1 MADESLEIPAKV
13 GHIFREDQGSPVRGG
28 HSRFVP
34 LVPVGD
40 KGDTMPCI
48 WKSHYTIQAE
58 LSDGSKVPARE
69 CLLLVSRKPL
79 LTMRAEISEDSFQHF
94 GEVLVEW

>member
-1 MADESLEIPAKV
+1 MANLEIPAEV
-13 GHIFREDQGSPVRGG
+13 GNIFRESDRGPVRGG

-34 LVPVGD
+34 MVPVGD
-40 KGDTMPCI
+40 KGDAMPCI

-79 LTMRAEISEDSFQHF
+79 LTMRAEIAESSFVHF

>member
-1 MADESLEIPAKV
+1 MADEKIEIPIELGSV
-13 GHIFREDQGSPVRGG
+13 FRESDRDPIHGG

-34 LVPVGD
+34 MVPVGND
-40 KGDTMPCI
+40 GSCMPCI
-48 WKSHYTIQAE
+48 WKSHYTVLAQ
-58 LSDGSKVPARE
+58 LSDGTKVPARE

-79 LTMRAEISEDSFQHF
+79 LTMRAEIAESAFQHF